1 VVLAYL
7 ALGILVLVCGLALLR
22 WFVTA
27 NPRTLARAIKA
38 ALIAAGVLGAV
49 LLLASGRGPIL
60 LMLAPL
66 VFILM
71 PRWRAMVRRYAG
83 GAPPPGQTSDVATR
97 YFRMVL
103 DHDSGTLSG
112 EVTRGRLAGRSL
124 GELGLPDL
132 LELLEECADD
142 PQSVSVLQAYLD
154 RAHPDWRSTAGGGA
168 GGAENG
174 APPHQAGMTVDEA
187 RAILGV
193 GPEATEEE
201 IKQAHRALMQKV
213 HPDRGGSTYL
223 AAQINRAKDVLLG
236 E

>member
-1 VVLAYL
+1 MIIAYL
-7 ALGILVLVCGLALLR
+7 ALGILMLVCGLALLR

-38 ALIAAGVLGAV
+38 AAIVTGVLSGV
-49 LLLASGRGPIL
+49 LLLVSGRGQIL

-66 VFILM
+66 AFFLV
-71 PRWRAMVRRYAG
+71 PRWRAMARRYAG

-112 EVTRGRLAGRSL
+112 DVIRGRFAGRSL

-142 PQSVSVLQAYLD
+142 PQSISVLQAYLD
-154 RAHPDWRSTAGGGA
+154 RAHPDWRGA
-168 GGAENG
+168 GADDANG
-174 APPHQAGMTVDEA
+174 AGTGVPPRQAGMTVEEA
-187 RAILGV
+187 RAILGI
-193 GPEATEEE
+193 GPDATEEE